1 MRIRADDSIM
11 TAAPK
16 PRRRA
21 VAAKSSEPA
30 DLPADSAA
38 ATGGLLSD
46 NDMYE
51 RMVSAILDHRL
62 PPGTKLVEDKLAAA
76 FGVSRTRV
84 RPVLV
89 RLANEQVVT
98 LTPNRGASIAQPTP
112 EEALEV
118 FEARRLLEPR
128 LVELFIANATDEHIA
143 ALRACI
149 DDEEAARASGDMRRA
164 IRLSGDFHLHIAQAA
179 GHQTLGRILR
189 ELVSRTSLI
198 LMTYSPSH
206 AREREEATACGCREH
221 RALIDAIRLRD
232 AKEAARRMLDHL
244 ARIESQLEFTP
255 PASEAPDL
263 MSLLGMAG

>member
-1 MRIRADDSIM
+1 MRLRTDEPM
-11 TAAPK
+11 TAAPT

-21 VAAKSSEPA
+21 RAAVAAAPA
-30 DLPADSAA
+30 EAELPS
-38 ATGGLLSD
+38 TGLLSD

-118 FEARRLLEPR
+118 FEARRLIEPR
-128 LVELFIANATDEHIA
+128 LVELFIANATDAHIA
-143 ALRACI
+143 ALRACV
-149 DDEEAARASGDMRRA
+149 DEEEAARAGGDMRRA

-232 AKEAARRMLDHL
+232 PKEAARRMLDHL
-244 ARIESQLEFTP
+244 ARIETQLEFTP
-255 PASEAPDL
+255 PASEVPDL
-263 MSLLGMAG
+263 ATLLGA